1 MKNTFLILIGM
12 LLTQSLMAQQEQVI
26 PPSNGTVTS
35 LEKNVLFYADRRF
48 KVTQSGSVQFPVH
61 YLFDGGMA
69 AVYSTSINPSNP
81 YVLLIENLPDIHT
94 QRASWIGWS
103 TRYYPAKRF
112 KIEAYDQWNHQ
123 WVTVVDVNNNVEN
136 AYIAKVPSISIG
148 KIRFTV
154 YETNQGQNFLGLSEF
169 FFIHPEAVQ
178 AYDNL
183 LVKYNS
189 NGFVGIGTD
198 NPLAKLSVNGNIL
211 ANEIKIKTNIEVPDY
226 VFDPTY
232 QLPKLSAIEDYV
244 KTHRH
249 LPEIPSAAE
258 IQKDGVDLTQMNL
271 TLLKKVEELTLHAI
285 DNEKKR
291 KELED
296 KVLQLEKIVL
306 NKK

>member
-1 MKNTFLILIGM
+1 MDMNQHITKGIKNRILKYYGTAIIFCVPFFASSQTNNLHIVDSRDVATAPGDYRQALKGSFKLGTVMGISNGEYYYSLLGLRGWVDDSGGSAHELAFSNNSVLYRTGFESSGWSSWRRILI
-12 LLTQSLMAQQEQVI
+12 ED
-26 PPSNGTVTS
+26 
-35 LEKNVLFYADRRF
+35 K
-48 KVTQSGSVQFPVH
+48 
-61 YLFDGGMA
+61 
-69 AVYSTSINPSNP
+69 
-81 YVLLIENLPDIHT
+81 
-94 QRASWIGWS
+94 
-103 TRYYPAKRF
+103 
-112 KIEAYDQWNHQ
+112 
-123 WVTVVDVNNNVEN
+123 
-136 AYIAKVPSISIG
+136 
-148 KIRFTV
+148 
-154 YETNQGQNFLGLSEF
+154 
-169 FFIHPEAVQ
+169 
-178 AYDNL
+178 
-183 LVKYNS
+183 
-189 NGFVGIGTD
+189 NGFVGIGT
-198 NPLAKLSVNGNIL
+198 NTPLAKLSVNGNIL

-232 QLPKLSAIEDYV
+232 QLPKLSTIEDYV

>member
-48 KVTQSGSVQFPVH
+48 TVTQSGSVQFPIH

-136 AYIAKVPSISIG
+136 AFIAKVPSISIG

-198 NPLAKLSVNGNIL
+198 NPQEELSVKGKIR
-211 ANEIKIKTNIEVPDY
+211 AHEIKVETANWPDY
-226 VFDPTY
+226 VFKPEY
-232 QLPKLSAIEDYV
+232 QLPSLIETEQFI
-244 KTHRH
+244 KENGH
-249 LPEIPSAAE
+249 LPEIPKASEVEANGLSLGE
-258 IQKDGVDLTQMNL
+258 MNKL
-271 TLLKKVEELTLHAI
+271 MMKKIEELTLHLI
-285 DNEKKR
+285 EKD
-291 KELED
+291 KEITEIN
-296 KVLQLEKIVL
+296 KVLKKLVQEKSQD
-306 NKK
+306 K